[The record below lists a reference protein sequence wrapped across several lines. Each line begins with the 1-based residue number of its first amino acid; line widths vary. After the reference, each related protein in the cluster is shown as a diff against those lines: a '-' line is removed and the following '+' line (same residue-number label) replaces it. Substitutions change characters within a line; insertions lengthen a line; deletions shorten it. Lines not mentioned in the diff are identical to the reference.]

1 MRPPMSP
8 PIMPLS
14 APRVLLPATLLLTSI
29 LASLPVLVPPPKAKA
44 IGSFTAPLD
53 PMHPQSVIID
63 AVRDW
68 HWPMMHDYD
77 RNEQYDFGLTHAIQS
92 IREERPDG
100 EIVVLDVGA
109 GAGLLSLMAVRAGA
123 TRVLAIENSQH
134 MAAIAREAVAANHMA
149 DKITVRPPRKDVA
162 KCWARGPDVERCD
175 PLRDT
180 RRLCA

>member
-1 MRPPMSP
+1 
-8 PIMPLS
+8 
-14 APRVLLPATLLLTSI
+14 
-29 LASLPVLVPPPKAKA
+29 
-44 IGSFTAPLD
+44 
-53 PMHPQSVIID
+53 
-63 AVRDW
+63 
-68 HWPMMHDYD
+68 
-77 RNEQYDFGLTHAIQS
+77 
-92 IREERPDG
+92 
-100 EIVVLDVGA
+100 VVLDVGA